1 MQTNRSFHAVRAV
14 VRRNGVFLPSDQIV
28 TPILSDQLYVGN
40 VAFLPYN
47 RIIAPLPSERL
58 YVGNVAFLP
67 YNPIV
72 ASIPFEG
79 MYGGI
84 WGKSIEYPSK
94 V

>member
-1 MQTNRSFHAVRAV
+1 M
-14 VRRNGVFLPSDQIV
+14 
-28 TPILSDQLYVGN
+28 
-40 VAFLPYN
+40 
-47 RIIAPLPSERL
+47 

-67 YNPIV
+67 YNPIVAITPYRQMYVRNGAVLPNNQIV